1 MYIKKRPDVVR
12 LSLKGVSGSVVVIV
26 AIFIYSSRKI
36 LKKFIFTIKN
46 TLINSKKQEY
56 QVKSQKIDTFPLFL
70 KIPRFKKAKF
80 FHIRRKK

>member
-26 AIFIYSSRKI
+26 AIFIYSSRKL
-36 LKKFIFTIKN
+36 LKNFIFTIKN

-56 QVKSQKIDTFPLFL
+56 QVKSQKIDT
-70 KIPRFKKAKF
+70 
-80 FHIRRKK
+80 